1 MRGLAKTQAVVDS
14 LGADSKSR
22 SVTHSLRQIATFARS
37 LISQTEFL
45 IETQGHDLV
54 VWRLGARRNQADCAT
69 SGLLPLEAPA
79 VRRDLRQ
86 LGYWGQPLTVVL
98 HPPLLALK
106 TFMIGNE
113 PPEQWLAKHLPD
125 ISPPGNRRDLA
136 LVYQVGGPNV
146 LFAAFALKSRL
157 RELLF
162 RFQEAGLTVAKFV
175 PAVQVALDPPPA
187 PVQAH
192 HQSVLFGLC
201 QYDISRVS
209 DRTEVVADL
218 PEKVMDNAAQTML
231 ISKLSR
237 YAGKSRSGVA
247 GHSADSADL
256 DFLTQLGLPRA
267 LTTRHLHR
275 VVRIATGLVIL
286 LFLLVAGTRTASLL
300 ANKEESDTRIAST
313 RTALAQVQAE
323 NAGLENALARHRD
336 YGSGRTDLPLL
347 LSLVTHALPTK
358 SWLGSFQIQSEATGH
373 GFTFS
378 LTGYCRDENDPPVFA
393 AALRHDRRF
402 VSVTLERVS
411 RSEPVAGGETK
422 SNPVSRFSL
431 TGTFRSVE

>member
-1 MRGLAKTQAVVDS
+1 MRGIAKTQAVVDS
-14 LGADSKSR
+14 LGAGSESR
-22 SVTHSLRQIATFARS
+22 SATHSLRQIATFARS
-37 LISQTEFL
+37 LTSQTEFL

-69 SGLLPLEAPA
+69 SGLLALEAPA
-79 VRRDLRQ
+79 VRRELRQ
-86 LGYWGQPLTVVL
+86 LGYWGQPVTVVL

-106 TFMIGNE
+106 TFKIGDE

-136 LVYQVGGPNV
+136 IVYQVVGKNV

-162 RFQEAGLTVAKFV
+162 RFQETGLTVAKFV
-175 PAVQVALDPPPA
+175 PAIQVALDPPSA

-201 QYDISRVS
+201 QYDIFRVC
-209 DRTEVVADL
+209 DRIEVVADL
-218 PEKVMDNAAQTML
+218 PDKVLDNAAQTML
-231 ISKLSR
+231 KSHLSG
-237 YAGKSRSGVA
+237 YAGKLRSRVTGLPAESP
-247 GHSADSADL
+247 DL

-275 VVRIATGLVIL
+275 VVRIATGLVMM
-286 LFLLVAGTRTASLL
+286 LFLLVAGTRTAGLL
-300 ANKEESDTRIAST
+300 ASKEESDTRIAST

-336 YGSGRTDLPLL
+336 YGSERTDLPLL

-402 VSVTLERVS
+402 VSVTLERVT

-431 TGTFRSVE
+431 TGTFRNVE